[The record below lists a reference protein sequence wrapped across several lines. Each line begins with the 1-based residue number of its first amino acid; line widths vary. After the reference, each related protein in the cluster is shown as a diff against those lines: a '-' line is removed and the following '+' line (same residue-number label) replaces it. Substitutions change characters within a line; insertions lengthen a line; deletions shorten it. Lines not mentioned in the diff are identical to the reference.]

1 MPVVDADTHVDENDE
16 TWSFL
21 LPEHERFRPLTV
33 APGGGLMETAMA
45 PKGYARFWNID
56 GVMRV
61 RRIRDDVR
69 TGTTEGKR
77 ELTDIPGRLADMDRL
92 GTDIQVMYPTLFLT
106 TVTAKPEVEYALCR
120 AYNRWLGSKSEESG
134 GRLRW
139 VVIPP
144 VLSMDR
150 TVEEIEWGREHGA
163 CGVFKRGVELGRS
176 ASDPYFFPMYEAAAA
191 SDLPICIHIGAGD
204 PAISDAL
211 TSHLTPYNFSLSP
224 IDAFISMV
232 TSGLPQRFPSLRVG
246 FIETLAS
253 WVPFAM
259 ADLEARVE
267 RSVWISQFEY
277 SRDVVRDGRF
287 YVACQ
292 THEDLEY
299 VLKHTGADNLLVG
312 SDYTHADQSAE
323 IEALGHIR
331 RMGDT
336 GQLAPDVARK
346 IVNDNPTTFYG
357 LG

>member
-1 MPVVDADTHVDENDE
+1 MPIVDADTHVDENEE

-21 LPEHERFRPLTV
+21 LPEHERYRPLTIS
-33 APGGGLMETAMA
+33 PGGGLMETGMA

-61 RRIRDDVR
+61 RRVRDDVR
-69 TGTTEGKR
+69 TGTTEGRR
-77 ELTDIPGRLADMDRL
+77 ELTDIAGRLSDMDKL

-106 TVTAKPEVEYALCR
+106 TVTSRPEVEYALCR
-120 AYNRWLGSKSEESG
+120 AYNRWLGNRSEESG

-144 VLSMDR
+144 VLSIDKA
-150 TVEEIEWGREHGA
+150 VEEIEWGRKHGA
-163 CGVFKRGVELGRS
+163 VGVFKRGVELTRS
-176 ASDPYFFPMYEAAAA
+176 AGDPYFFPIYEAAMAN
-191 SDLPICIHIGAGD
+191 DMPICVHIAAGD

-211 TSHLTPYNFSLSP
+211 SSHLTPYNFSLSP

-232 TSGLPQRFPSLRVG
+232 TSEMPQRFPQLRVG

-259 ADLEARVE
+259 ADLEARIE
-267 RSVWISQFEY
+267 RSGWINQFQY
-277 SRDVVRDGRF
+277 SRDIMRDGRF

-299 VLKHTGADNLLVG
+299 ILKHTGPDNLILG
-312 SDYTHADQSAE
+312 SDYTHADHSAE
-323 IEALGHIR
+323 LEALVHMQQKGARGEI
-331 RMGDT
+331 D
-336 GQLAPDVARK
+336 ADVAQK
-346 IVNDNPTTFYG
+346 IVRDNPSKFYG
-357 LG
+357 LS